1 METKKKI
8 ENRELLLMVLY
19 LAVFVFLSTDY
30 GRNKLLEIAGREFW
44 IKYLDVL
51 LYSSFAIAWII
62 LSRNK
67 LIRSLKDFVNNRKIY
82 LKRCEW
88 IGGITLAAMV
98 AAAIILSRFSI
109 GDSPN
114 QQAVDRTMES
124 NMSMY
129 IPVVCIIGPFVE
141 EMVFH
146 ATLYEQIRKKQKSKR
161 GILIT
166 ILGVAF
172 FFALYHYG
180 FINIFKPDY
189 YVHFIEYLPVFVTGI
204 GLTLLYEKTRN
215 IFAPILVH
223 QCINMIA
230 AFE

>member
-8 ENRELLLMVLY
+8 ENRELLLMVFY
-19 LAVFVFLSTDY
+19 FAVFVFISTDY
-30 GRNKLLEIAGREFW
+30 GRNKLLKLASREFW
-44 IKYLDVL
+44 IKYSDVL
-51 LYSSFAIAWII
+51 LYSSFAIAWIM
-62 LSRNK
+62 LSKDK
-67 LIRSLKDFVNNRKIY
+67 LIRSLKNFIKTPKIY
-82 LKRCEW
+82 LKQCEW
-88 IGGITLAAMV
+88 IGGITLVAMV
-98 AAAIILSRFSI
+98 ATAIILSRFSI

-124 NMSMY
+124 NMAMY
-129 IPVVCIIGPFVE
+129 TPVVCIIGPFVE

-146 ATLYEQIRKKQKSKR
+146 GTLYEQIRKKQKSKM
-161 GILIT
+161 GVLIT
-166 ILGVAF
+166 ILGVAI

-204 GLTLLYEKTRN
+204 GLTFLYEKTCN

-223 QCINMIA
+223 MCINMIA
-230 AFE
+230 AFG